1 MNIGKRGRPE
11 SIPHPVCT
19 VSRRR
24 LYNML
29 FSLLSQI
36 VAAIVIAVSK
46 IRSRDSFG
54 SLTRSEIVKGD
65 FSVARERSEQLSV
78 AGSLKPFLVVAL
90 PDGTIVTARVAGQVS
105 PASL

>member
-1 MNIGKRGRPE
+1 MALI
-11 SIPHPVCT
+11 
-19 VSRRR
+19 
-24 LYNML
+24 
-29 FSLLSQI
+29 LLSVT